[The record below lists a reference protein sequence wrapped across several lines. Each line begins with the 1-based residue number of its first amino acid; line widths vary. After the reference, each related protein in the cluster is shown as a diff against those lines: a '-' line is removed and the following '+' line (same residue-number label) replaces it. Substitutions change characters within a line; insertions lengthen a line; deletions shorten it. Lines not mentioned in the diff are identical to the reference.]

1 MPSLSVFLMVTKGNP
16 YLPLY
21 GGANAATA
29 TARYKDNK
37 CLSPFLLWFMNKQSL
52 KVPNANGKKLYFQ

>member
-1 MPSLSVFLMVTKGNP
+1 MVTKGNS

-29 TARYKDNK
+29 RYMDNK
-37 CLSPFLLWFMNKQSL
+37 SLSPFLLWFMNKQSL
-52 KVPNANGKKLYFQ
+52 KVPNANGKKSYFQ